1 MKKIWLTTI
10 AIGIGLFMVAPGC
23 GSSNNSSGFSQ
34 GGGSGSG
41 SSSDGSIS
49 LLGDE
54 GGIVGGGFSD
64 GSSGGTGQC
73 VNLQC
78 QQHTCGDGGS
88 TTITGTVYD
97 PAGKNP
103 LYDVV
108 VFVPNTTPAPIT
120 GGIPASGSANSCSCE
135 AVYTGQ
141 PIASALTGADG
152 KFTLTNA
159 PDGTDIPLV
168 VQIGKWRTQL
178 KIPKVTEC
186 GSNDLDTLLAPYKLA
201 LPGQAGV
208 STTAGP
214 TQGLQQ
220 DLPSIAVSTGGADS
234 LECLL
239 LRAGVSP
246 NEYVGG
252 GTSGPGHVH
261 IYPGC
266 DGQSC
271 GVTQN
276 VGPAPNT
283 SPAGLASDQKLWDS
297 PADIDAYDIV
307 LLSCEGTGTTNP
319 NSQILYD
326 YVDSGGR
333 VFAEHWHLTWFTT
346 LLGTAVAPFPADLAT
361 WDVLNDGAYKSG
373 AISATIVEALSS
385 NGQPFPKG
393 EALYQWLAN
402 VGALTSDAGT
412 GELPIA
418 VARGDAT
425 IQAGNTLSQA
435 WIQTDPSVSPAST
448 QYFSFDM
455 PFTPTIDD
463 AGLPN
468 YCGRVVFSDLHI
480 GAAANDYGGA
490 TASASGHTNA
500 LTTPSGCTTGD
511 LSPDE
516 KALEF
521 MLFDLS
527 SCVTP
532 VTVAPTP
539 PTPTPPIK

>member
-1 MKKIWLTTI
+1 MRKLWLASI
-10 AIGIGLFMVAPGC
+10 VIGVSAFAVAPGC
-23 GSSNNSSGFSQ
+23 GGSNNGSGFDA
-34 GGGSGSG
+34 GGGGNNNSPDGSPDFFG
-41 SSSDGSIS
+41 EGGLLGLSDGS
-49 LLGDE
+49 
-54 GGIVGGGFSD
+54 FPTSD
-64 GSSGGTGQC
+64 GVPGVC
-73 VNLQC
+73 ENLQC
-78 QQHTCGDGGS
+78 QQHTCGTTNGGS

-108 VFVPNTTPAPIT
+108 VYVPNATPDPIT
-120 GGIPASGSANSCSCE
+120 PGIPPGATSGSCSCDSL
-135 AVYTGQ
+135 YTGQ

-178 KIPKVTEC
+178 KIPTVTKC
-186 GSNDLDTLLAPYKLA
+186 AANDLDTLLPSKLT
-201 LPGQAGV
+201 LPSKAGV
-208 STTAGP
+208 STTGV
-214 TQGLQQ
+214 TKGLEQ
-220 DLPSIAVSTGGADS
+220 DIPNIAVSTGGADS

-239 LRAGVSP
+239 LRAGVDQS
-246 NEYVGG
+246 EYVGG
-252 GTSGPGHVH
+252 SGAGHIH
-261 IYPGC
+261 IYQGC

-271 GVTQN
+271 GATGN

-283 SPAGLASDQKLWDS
+283 SPAGPASDKKLWDS
-297 PADIDAYDIV
+297 PADIDQYDIV

-326 YVDSGGR
+326 YVDEGGR
-333 VFAEHWHLTWFTT
+333 VFAEHWHLTWFSTI
-346 LLGTAVAPFPADLAT
+346 LGTAVAPFPSDLAS
-361 WDVLNDGAYKSG
+361 WDVLNDGSYSG
-373 AISATIVEALSS
+373 AINTTIVQTLPG
-385 NGQPFPKG
+385 GQPFPKG
-393 EALYQWLAN
+393 EALYEWLGN
-402 VGALTSDAGT
+402 VGALTGNVDAGA
-412 GELPIA
+412 GELSIT

-425 IQAGNTLSQA
+425 ITAANPKSQA

-455 PFTPTIDD
+455 PFSPTTND
-463 AGLPN
+463 AGIPN

-480 GAAANDYGGA
+480 GAAANDYAGA
-490 TASASGHTNA
+490 TANPSGHTNQ
-500 LTTPSGCTTGD
+500 LTTPTGCTTGD

-532 VTVAPTP
+532 VTVTP
-539 PTPTPPIK
+539 QPPIPTPPIK

>member
-1 MKKIWLTTI
+1 M
-10 AIGIGLFMVAPGC
+10 
-23 GSSNNSSGFSQ
+23 
-34 GGGSGSG
+34 
-41 SSSDGSIS
+41 
-49 LLGDE
+49 
-54 GGIVGGGFSD
+54 
-64 GSSGGTGQC
+64 
-73 VNLQC
+73 NLQC

-88 TTITGTVYD
+88 TTITGTVFD

-108 VFVPNTTPAPIT
+108 VFVPNRTPAPIT
-120 GGIPASGSANSCSCE
+120 AGIPRALRELVLVRRPVHRRADRLARSPARRLVHAHARAGRNRHPARRADRQVAHAAEDPEGHRVRLERSRHAPRSLQAGPPE
-135 AVYTGQ
+135 TGRREHDG
-141 PIASALTGADG
+141 GADH
-152 KFTLTNA
+152 
-159 PDGTDIPLV
+159 
-168 VQIGKWRTQL
+168 
-178 KIPKVTEC
+178 
-186 GSNDLDTLLAPYKLA
+186 
-201 LPGQAGV
+201 
-208 STTAGP
+208 
-214 TQGLQQ
+214 GLQQ

-252 GTSGPGHVH
+252 GTSGTGHVH

-283 SPAGLASDQKLWDS
+283 SPAGLPSDQKLWDS

-319 NSQILYD
+319 NSQVLYD

-361 WDVLNDGAYKSG
+361 WDVLNDGAYKNG
-373 AISATIVEALSS
+373 AISATIVETLSS

-402 VGALTSDAGT
+402 VGALTSDAGS

>member
-1 MKKIWLTTI
+1 MRKLWLASI
-10 AIGIGLFMVAPGC
+10 AVGFGAFAVAPGC
-23 GSSNNSSGFSQ
+23 GGNN
-34 GGGSGSG
+34 GGSGFDAGPGGTNSADG
-41 SSSDGSIS
+41 APDFFGEGGAFDPGNNDGSLS
-49 LLGDE
+49 STE
-54 GGIVGGGFSD
+54 GG
-64 GSSGGTGQC
+64 GQC

-78 QQHTCGDGGS
+78 QQHSCGTSGS

-108 VFVPNTTPAPIT
+108 VYVPNTTPDAIT
-120 GGIPASGSANSCSCE
+120 PGIPASGSAASCSCDSL
-135 AVYTGQ
+135 YTGQ
-141 PIASALTGADG
+141 PIASALTDAYG

-159 PDGTDIPLV
+159 PDGSDIPLV

-178 KIPKVTEC
+178 KIPTVTKC
-186 GSNDLDTLLAPYKLA
+186 GS
-201 LPGQAGV
+201 AGIS
-208 STTAGP
+208 STGVTK
-214 TQGLQQ
+214 GLEQ
-220 DLPSIAVSTGGADS
+220 DIPNIAVSTGGADS

-239 LRAGVSP
+239 LRAGVDPS
-246 NEYVGG
+246 EYVGG
-252 GTSGPGHVH
+252 GSTGTGHIH
-261 IYPGC
+261 IFPGC

-271 GVTQN
+271 GATGN

-283 SPAGLASDQKLWDS
+283 SAVAPSVAGLPSDKNLWDT
-297 PADIDAYDIV
+297 PAHIDQFDIV

-326 YVDSGGR
+326 YVDAGGR

-346 LLGTAVAPFPADLAT
+346 LLGTAVAPFPSDLAT
-361 WDVLNDGAYKSG
+361 WDVFNDGSYSS
-373 AISATIVEALSS
+373 AINTTIVQTLTS
-385 NGQPFPKG
+385 GQPFPKG
-393 EALYQWLAN
+393 EALYQWLGN
-402 VGALTSDAGT
+402 VSALTGDVDAGT
-412 GELPIA
+412 AELPIA

-425 IQAGNTLSQA
+425 ITAANAKSQA
-435 WIQTDPSVSPAST
+435 WIQTDPSVTPPST

-455 PFTPTIDD
+455 PFTPTVSD
-463 AGLPN
+463 AGVPN
-468 YCGRVVFSDLHI
+468 YCGRVVFSDLHV
-480 GAAANDYGGA
+480 GAAANDYAGA
-490 TASASGHTNA
+490 TANPSGHTNT

-532 VTVAPTP
+532 VTSVPVP
-539 PTPTPPIK
+539 PIPTPPIK